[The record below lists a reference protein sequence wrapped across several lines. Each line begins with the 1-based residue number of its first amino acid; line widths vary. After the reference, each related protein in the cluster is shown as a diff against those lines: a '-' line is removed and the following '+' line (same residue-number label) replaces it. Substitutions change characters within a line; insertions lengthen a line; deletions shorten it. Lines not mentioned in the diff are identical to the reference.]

1 MKQTVDLSVVI
12 VNYKVRDL
20 LAQTIRSLRTSTG
33 YDQCEVIVVDNDSND
48 GSEELIVNEFPEVT
62 WIGLKTN
69 VGFGKGCNIGAEQA
83 SGEYLLM
90 LNPDTIV
97 STDTLQRGL
106 EFMESHPDV
115 GIMGPKILNQDGS
128 FQKQCH
134 RGLPTP
140 VNAMGHFTKLSKLF
154 PNNKKLSSYF
164 MSWLSPEEE
173 HEVEA
178 ISGSCFFIP
187 TELYNQIGGF
197 DETFFMYGEDLDI
210 CVQVQMTGKKV
221 WYAPITKVIH
231 FQGESSSQRKFRSR
245 VAFYNAMILF
255 SRKYAG
261 SYGSFFP
268 AKLIE
273 FAVVLQATIS
283 GLFVLFKQAPALIL
297 DLLVVNSLI
306 VTITTIRFLF
316 LTKVSPYVS
325 LPLAHIFTI
334 HAIAIF
340 SLITPFFISDI
351 LNRDKNSYFKA
362 CAIGLGIFLSS
373 LFLTHSLSFSR
384 LSLLI
389 SGVLSTTLMASW
401 RVWFPKFSSFFDRL
415 VNKKQKTII
424 ISEEPLLS
432 TVVDNLN
439 IKKLDIIGVI
449 SSNNECSHQELAG
462 YPVLGILKNLSTIV
476 ASTKADHLII
486 VSDNDWYSTLI
497 QNLSSG
503 LLKNISIQ
511 WLPPHNPLSELKEF
525 TLK

>member
-1 MKQTVDLSVVI
+1 MKQSVDLSVVI

-33 YDQCEVIVVDNDSND
+33 YEQCEVIVVDNDSND
-48 GSEELIVNEFPEVT
+48 GSEELIINEFPEVI

-83 SGEYLLM
+83 SGKYLLM

-97 STDTLQRGL
+97 STDTLQCGI

-128 FQKQCH
+128 FYKQCH

-140 VNAMGHFTKLSKLF
+140 LNAFGHFTKLSRLF
-154 PNNKKLSSYF
+154 PHNKKLSSYF
-164 MSWLSPEEE
+164 MTWLSPDEE

-187 TELYNQIGGF
+187 AVLYTQIGGF

-210 CVQVQMTGKKV
+210 CVQVKKAGLKV
-221 WYAPITKVIH
+221 WYAPITEIIH
-231 FQGESSSQRKFRSR
+231 FQGKSSAQRVFRSR
-245 VAFYNAMILF
+245 IAFYNAMILF
-255 SRKYAG
+255 SRKYSG

-268 AKLIE
+268 PVLIE
-273 FAVVLQATIS
+273 FAVVIQALLSFLLIFS
-283 GLFVLFKQAPALIL
+283 KQIPALIL
-297 DLLVVNSLI
+297 DLVTVNALI
-306 VTITTIRFLF
+306 VAITSIRFEF
-316 LTKVSPYVS
+316 LPKSSPYIVLS
-325 LPLAHIFTI
+325 LTHLFTI
-334 HAIAIF
+334 HSIAML

-351 LNRDKNSYFKA
+351 LNKDKKSYLKA
-362 CAIGLGIFLSS
+362 CTVGLGIFLST

-384 LSLLI
+384 MSLLI
-389 SGVLSTTLMASW
+389 SGVLSTATMVSW
-401 RVWFPKFSSFFDRL
+401 RVWLPKFSSFFDKV
-415 VNKKQKTII
+415 VNKKQKTIL

-432 TVVDNLN
+432 KVVDNFD

-449 SSNNECSHQELAG
+449 STDSKNSHQELAG
-462 YPVLGILKNLSTIV
+462 YPVLGVLDSLSSLV
-476 ASTKADHLII
+476 SETKADHLII
-486 VSDNDWYSTLI
+486 VSNSDWYSTLI

-503 LLKNISIQ
+503 ALKNISIQ